1 MKNHCNDCHNS
12 ENIVNHRFHPEKKGV
27 RVFGVAE
34 SFRPPCIKSTV
45 AGVVMRRDLII
56 DGIVLSNTTLK
67 GNDSTEN
74 ILCMFK
80 SLKRSDINC
89 IILDGLI
96 VSMYNIINGKLI
108 QIKTGL
114 PVIAITFE
122 DSAGLETSIRHH
134 FPDNPESKLEQYGK
148 LGKRDRVLLKTGKFL
163 FIRYWGLT
171 LKHAITIL
179 NSFTLQGSIP
189 EPIRVAKL
197 VAHSTHV
204 LYEKLKNGNS
214 ERILP

>member
-1 MKNHCNDCHNS
+1 MSIKITSNGCDNC
-12 ENIVNHRFHPEKKGV
+12 ENIINHRFHPEKKGI
-27 RVFGVAE
+27 RVFGIAE
-34 SFRPPCIKSTV
+34 SFRTSGIKSTI

-56 DGIVLSNTTLK
+56 DGIILNNTTLK

-74 ILCMFK
+74 ILYMFR
-80 SLKRSDINC
+80 SLKRGDINC

-96 VSMYNIINGKLI
+96 ISMYNIIDGKLI
-108 QIKTGL
+108 QSETGL

-122 DSAGLETSIRHH
+122 DSAGLETNIRHH
-134 FPDNPESKLEQYGK
+134 FPDDHKSKLEQYAK
-148 LGKRDRVLLKTGKFL
+148 LGKRDQVLLKTGKYL
-163 FIRYWGLT
+163 FIRYWGLS

-197 VAHSTHV
+197 VARSTHT
-204 LYEKLKNGNS
+204 LYRKMKNNDDYV
-214 ERILP
+214 

>member
-1 MKNHCNDCHNS
+1 MAVRVIFNGSNNS
-12 ENIVNHRFHPEKKGV
+12 RSQNYDNNRKIHLEKKGI

-34 SFRPPCIKSTV
+34 SFKKFNTKSTL

-56 DGIVLSNTTLK
+56 DGIVFGNATLK

-74 ILCMFK
+74 ILSMFK
-80 SLKRSDINC
+80 SLKRDDVNC
-89 IILDGLI
+89 IMLDGLI
-96 VSMYNIINGKLI
+96 ISMYNIVDGQLI
-108 QIKTGL
+108 QNKTGL

-122 DSAGLETSIRHH
+122 DSKGLEDNIRYH
-134 FPDNPESKLEQYGK
+134 FPDDSKLKLEHYDK
-148 LGKRDRVLLKTGKFL
+148 LGKRDQVILKTGKHL

-171 LKHAITIL
+171 LKRAITIL

-197 VAHSTHV
+197 AARGMAPQQQT
-204 LYEKLKNGNS
+204 
-214 ERILP
+214 IF